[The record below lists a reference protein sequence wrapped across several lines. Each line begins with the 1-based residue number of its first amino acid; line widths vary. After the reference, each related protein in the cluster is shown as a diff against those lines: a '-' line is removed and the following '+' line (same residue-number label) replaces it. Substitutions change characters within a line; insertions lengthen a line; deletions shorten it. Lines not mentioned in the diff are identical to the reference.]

1 VVHGSTHKEFV
12 VNRLKIKINNVK
24 NIRTADIE
32 LPIEGGLYSLVG
44 GNGCGKST
52 LMLIMSVLLSS
63 KRFNMLQH
71 EDYDEDSTI
80 DIGVVTDESEDFSNW
95 YVKKRFD
102 NEGVMWWCGSTPPHY
117 KGVYEGSLFYGAR
130 FRDSTIV
137 DKLLR
142 SNAIASDQI
151 VEAFDYVKDNL
162 SFILHGDYDHYRSM
176 KKIRNK
182 KTSEEF
188 ELSNLPYFMS
198 TPKGALLSQYRMSSG
213 ECLLISL
220 LNYIYHALINQGMG
234 NKVADKTFFILI
246 DEIELALH
254 PIAISRLITYLNG
267 LLTTYPKLCV
277 YLTSHSPEVIRSLKP
292 QNMFL
297 INNVDGDLKLV
308 NPCFPSYAIREIYRH
323 DGFDYLILAEDSLA
337 TLVIDGVLS
346 DAGLKESKL
355 IHISPVGG
363 WQNVLNLHMDLLRNN
378 VVGVNKKIISILDGD
393 VASEVAKKEI
403 YKNIAKAFLPIQSIE
418 KFMYEVVFG
427 RASLRLRKLINDKYF
442 PIKSL
447 DDLMGEHMAKYDSKA
462 KSPDKLFYF
471 RIKKDLES
479 RNIDESY
486 FVRNLS
492 EDIKREVDFSSF
504 TASLSRLL
512 SAA

>member
-1 VVHGSTHKEFV
+1 MD
-12 VNRLKIKINNVK
+12 RLKIKIKNVK
-24 NIRTADIE
+24 NIKSADIE

-71 EDYDEDSTI
+71 EDYDEDSSI
-80 DIGVVTDESEDFSNW
+80 DIGIATDQGEDACNW
-95 YVKKRFD
+95 FVKKRYESD
-102 NEGVMWWCGSTPPHY
+102 AMRWWCASTPPHY
-117 KGVYEGSLFYGAR
+117 KGVYEGSLFYGTR

-142 SNAIASDQI
+142 NNSIAGHHI

-162 SFILHGDYDHYRSM
+162 SFILHGDHNHYRSL
-176 KKIRNK
+176 KKLRNK
-182 KTSEEF
+182 KISEEF
-188 ELSNLPYFMS
+188 ELTNLPYFIS
-198 TPKGALLSQYRMSSG
+198 TSKGALLSQYRMSSG

-234 NKVADKTFFILI
+234 NRVADKTFFILI

-292 QNMFL
+292 QNMYL
-297 INNVDGDLKLV
+297 INNTDGELQLI

-346 DAGLKESKL
+346 EAGLKESRL
-355 IHISPVGG
+355 VHISPVGG

-378 VVGVNKKIISILDGD
+378 VIGVNKKIISILDGD
-393 VASEVAKKEI
+393 VISDVGKKEA
-403 YKNIAKAFLPIQSIE
+403 YKNLAKAFLPIQSIE
-418 KFMYEVVFG
+418 KFIYAIVFN
-427 RASLRLRKLINDKYF
+427 RSSPRLRKLINDKYF

-447 DDLMGEHMAKYDSKA
+447 DDLMAEHVAQYGVLS

-471 RIKKDLES
+471 RVKKDLEA
-479 RNIDESY
+479 RNINESY
-486 FVRNLS
+486 FISNLS
-492 EDIKREVDFSSF
+492 EDIKREVDFTSF
-504 TASLSRLL
+504 SNTLRRLL
-512 SAA
+512 DAA